1 MISLN
6 ELEKVLLETRSRTF
20 EILKF
25 TKDEEERGLE
35 LHRKYIVIDS
45 MHTGE
50 GVMPYS
56 ERMVQRAEEMVA
68 AGIPPGDIYAQMAKM
83 RAVET
88 VEDPKTRE
96 EYDKVWKKSGVTCGN
111 RTLWIGSSGSFMEA
125 IRYIS
130 HARRRIDGLR
140 DMEQLATCAD
150 DIKRAKKEEKR
161 AILWNFQNTTVLN
174 FISSFVDMDDELNNI
189 DLFYGLGVRVMQ
201 LTYNLRNL
209 VGDGCTSRYESGL
222 SYFGVNV
229 VERMNQLGMLVDT
242 GHCGYQTT
250 LDAVEVSK
258 FPIAATHTT
267 CKGVY
272 DHRRGKTDEE
282 LKAIAENGGY
292 VGINVLPV
300 FLGGNGTIKEFLD
313 HIDYAVNLIGADHV
327 GIGTD
332 TMYSSNVP
340 QSLID
345 LRKRRRHGHAF
356 GVGSWSGF
364 RDGDPKASLEINPKM
379 KRDESS
385 RGSLAWINWPYFT
398 VGLVSRGY
406 SDQEVKN
413 IIGGNFLNLLEKVIG

>member
-1 MISLN
+1 MRLN
-6 ELEKVLLETRSRTF
+6 ELEKLLEETRARTLK
-20 EILKF
+20 ILNFK
-25 TKDEEERGLE
+25 KDEEERGLE
-35 LHRKYIVIDS
+35 LHKKYIVIDS

-56 ERMVQRAEEMVA
+56 ERMVQRAGEMVA
-68 AGIPPGDIYAQMAKM
+68 TGIPPGKIYAQMASM
-83 RAVET
+83 RAVDT
-88 VEDPKTRE
+88 VEDPKTRK
-96 EYDKVWKKSGVTCGN
+96 EYVEVWRKSGVTCGN
-111 RTLWIGSSGSFMEA
+111 RTLWIGSSGGFMEA

-140 DMEQLATCAD
+140 EVEILATCAD

-174 FISSFVDMDDELNNI
+174 FLSSFIDMDDEINNI

-222 SYFGVNV
+222 SYFGVKV
-229 VERMNQLGMLVDT
+229 VARMNKLGMLVDT

-250 LDAVEVSK
+250 LDAVEFSK
-258 FPIAATHTT
+258 VPIAATHTT

-282 LKAIAENGGY
+282 MKAIAENGGY
-292 VGINVLPV
+292 VGINLLPV
-300 FLGGNGTIKEFLD
+300 FLGGKGTIKDFLD
-313 HIDYAVNLIGADHV
+313 HVDYAVNLIGADHV

-332 TMYSSNVP
+332 TMYSSHVP
-340 QSLID
+340 QSLIE
-345 LRKRRRHGHAF
+345 LRKRMRHARGL
-356 GVGSWSGF
+356 GIGSWSGF
-364 RDGDPKASLEINPKM
+364 RRGEPKASIELSPEM
-379 KRDESS
+379 KSDETSM
-385 RGSLAWINWPYFT
+385 GSLAWINWPYYT

-406 SDQEVKN
+406 SDQEIKG
-413 IIGGNFLNLLEKVIG
+413 IIGGNFLSLLEKVIG